1 MIPIF
6 QCCSRRSKG
15 VPSGSRVFLRLL
27 VGELG
32 IPKLAQIFAHGKWLY
47 PYRIH
52 GASDLY
58 RRCLKMR
65 NSKDGCTFPPNIF
78 ATKYLHPKIPFW
90 GTFQCK
96 TYYRNYIL
104 YIILQRLYIIEIR
117 YYKDSYLCKSHVNGA
132 TKLKLYSYISI
143 GKYLGNRVCQTFFRQ
158 GPLMQIWD
166 PVLSR
171 KLLELES

>member
-1 MIPIF
+1 MHICPQRIV
-6 QCCSRRSKG
+6 CAADARSVCNSYVLVPSGSLRSKG
-15 VPSGSRVFLRLL
+15 VPSSSGIFLLLL

-104 YIILQRLYIIEIR
+104 YIIL
-117 YYKDSYLCKSHVNGA
+117 
-132 TKLKLYSYISI
+132 
-143 GKYLGNRVCQTFFRQ
+143 
-158 GPLMQIWD
+158 
-166 PVLSR
+166 
-171 KLLELES
+171 